1 MQELSQT
8 LLLPTSYL
16 PPIEYMVCFIQANDI
31 YIELYETYPKQ
42 TYRNRC
48 KIYSANGLLSLSIPV
63 TKKNGNHT
71 FTKNILINNV
81 ENWQKNHWKA
91 IESAYNASPYFMY
104 YKDEL
109 LPFYIETPKSLIE
122 FNIILLYKLLE
133 LIGINKKI
141 KFTSEYNKNTS
152 GLRNLRNHFNPKKE
166 NKSFI
171 TPRYFQVF
179 EEKFGFQ
186 SNLSILDLLF
196 NEGPNT
202 LNFLQNI

>member
-1 MQELSQT
+1 M

-16 PPIEYMVCFIQANDI
+16 PSIEYMFYIIHANDVF
-31 YIELYETYPKQ
+31 IEKFETYPRQ

-48 KIYSANGLLSLSIPV
+48 KIYSANGPLSLSIPV
-63 TKKNGNHT
+63 TKINGNHT
-71 FTKNILINNV
+71 LTRDVHINNA

-109 LPFYIETPKSLIE
+109 FPFYTETPELLIE
-122 FNIILLYKLLE
+122 LNTSLFYKLLE
-133 LIGINKKI
+133 LIGINKEI
-141 KFTSEYNKNTS
+141 RFTSEYNKETS
-152 GLRNLRNHFNPKKE
+152 GLKDLRNHFNPKKE
-166 NKSFI
+166 NDSFT

-186 SNLSILDLLF
+186 PNLSIVDLLF
-196 NEGPNT
+196 NEGPNS
-202 LNFLQNI
+202 LSLLQSI